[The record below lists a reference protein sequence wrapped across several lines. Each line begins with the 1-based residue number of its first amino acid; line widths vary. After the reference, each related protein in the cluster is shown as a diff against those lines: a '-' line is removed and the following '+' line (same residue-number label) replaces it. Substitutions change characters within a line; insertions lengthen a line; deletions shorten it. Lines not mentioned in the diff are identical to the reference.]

1 MSTLCKCDLDQIQK
15 IGGDIFSFKYWSVY
29 FGLWC
34 VLVPRTGNYFV
45 KPTHSIEEQGYSQ
58 KVKIQ
63 KAKAKIRSRE
73 IGT

>member
-45 KPTHSIEEQGYSQ
+45 KPIHSNRRARDIHKKLKSKRQ
-58 KVKIQ
+58 KPK
-63 KAKAKIRSRE
+63 
-73 IGT
+73 